1 MHDELERAM
10 PEGVAGD
17 TMLGRAQRLA
27 PTQTVSDRIAL
38 VESVRLKPDSFD
50 RTARTFEAVFTT
62 AAPVRR
68 WFGNEILEIT
78 PDAIDLARLEAG
90 QVRFL
95 DHHRSNDRRAV
106 LGIVERAWIEGDGL
120 VGVIRLAETPEA
132 HEAAG
137 QIERGEL
144 TGISVG
150 YRVDRWQITAVDE
163 TTGRED
169 WTATRW
175 ALLEVSLVSVQ
186 ADANAF
192 VRSASPQPA
201 TGAAPST
208 LPRSSA
214 APAPPKETSMDP
226 ETIADGPRGDTPTA
240 DPTAETNVRSQEA
253 AVRAATEAAVRA
265 ERERVAAITA
275 LASRHSL
282 PGFGAEHVAAGTAID
297 AFRTALLDRLVD
309 AEEKTPIR
317 STARVG
323 QDETETRRAA
333 AIDYLF
339 ARGLGSR
346 EATLSDAARQF
357 LGLTTLG
364 MAAECL
370 EWRGESTRRMKA
382 DDIAR
387 RAMTSSD
394 FPFLLSAVVNKELRA
409 AYDVAPQTFRPFT
422 RQITLPDFKLAHILR
437 KGLAPQLKRL
447 GEHGEY
453 RQGVV
458 AESEETIGLQTYGII
473 VAMTR
478 QMIINDDLGA
488 FRSIPAEFGQ
498 SAATLESDLV
508 WGKLLANPVLKSDGT
523 ALFHATHGNL
533 ANPAAALSAEAIN
546 KGRSA
551 MGLQTDLDKKTV
563 LNLTPRFLLI
573 PPELEFAAAQILTPV
588 NAQQTA
594 NVVPEFIRSLTPIVE
609 SRLSLGVKKADD
621 LGLNVNG
628 SATQWLLASDR
639 VDTVVYA
646 TMTGQSGPYVESEM
660 GFDVDGM
667 KIKCRHDFAA
677 EAADFRGLYRNAGA

>member
-1 MHDELERAM
+1 MDDELERAM
-10 PEGVAGD
+10 PDGVADD
-17 TMLGRAQRLA
+17 TVFGREQRLA
-27 PTQTVSDRIAL
+27 PAQTSSGRIAL
-38 VESVRLKPDSFD
+38 VESVRLKPGSFD
-50 RTARTFEAVFTT
+50 AQARTFEAVFTT

-68 WFGNEILEIT
+68 WFGNEILEISV
-78 PDAIDLARLEAG
+78 DAIDLARLETG

-95 DHHRSNDRRAV
+95 DHHRSTDRRAV
-106 LGIVERAWIEGDGL
+106 LGTVERAWIEGDGL
-120 VGVIRLAETPEA
+120 VGVIRLAQTPEA
-132 HEAAG
+132 MEAAG

-150 YRVDRWQITAVDE
+150 YRVDKWQITAVDE

-169 WTATRW
+169 WTAKRW

-192 VRSASPQPA
+192 VRSALP
-201 TGAAPST
+201 TTTIAAECAASAHP
-208 LPRSSA
+208 A
-214 APAPPKETSMDP
+214 APAAMKETPMEL
-226 ETIADGPRGDTPTA
+226 ETIADGTRGETTPAAPADTVARTQDETA
-240 DPTAETNVRSQEA
+240 
-253 AVRAATEAAVRA
+253 RAAAEGAVRA

-275 LASRHSL
+275 LAARHAL
-282 PGFGAEHVAAGTAID
+282 PSFGLEHVAAGTEVD
-297 AFRTALLDRLVD
+297 AFRTSLLDRL
-309 AEEKTPIR
+309 AGEQEKTPIR
-317 STARVG
+317 STVRVG

-339 ARGLGSR
+339 ARGFGDR
-346 EATLSDAARQF
+346 EAKLPEAARQF
-357 LGLTTLG
+357 MGLTTLG

-394 FPFLLSAVVNKELRA
+394 FPFLLSAVVNKELRG

-453 RQGVV
+453 RQGTV

-508 WGKLLANPVLKSDGT
+508 WGKLLSNPTLKSDGT
-523 ALFHATHGNL
+523 AVFHANHGNL

-546 KGRSA
+546 KGRA
-551 MGLQTDLDKKTV
+551 ALGLQTDLDKKTV

-573 PPELEFAAAQILTPV
+573 PPELEFTAAQILTPI
-588 NAQQTA
+588 NAQQTTH
-594 NVVPEFIRSLTPIVE
+594 VVPEFIRSLTPIVE
-609 SRLSLGVKKADD
+609 SRISLGVKKAED
-621 LGLNVNG
+621 LGVNVNG
-628 SATQWLLASDR
+628 SATQWFLASDR

-677 EAADFRGLYRNAGA
+677 EAADFRGLYKNAGA

>member
-1 MHDELERAM
+1 MVDELERRT
-10 PEGVAGD
+10 PDGVADD
-17 TMLGRAQRLA
+17 TVLGREQRLA
-27 PTQTVSDRIAL
+27 PTQTASARVAL
-38 VESVRLKPDSFD
+38 VESIRLKPGSFD
-50 RTARTFEAVFTT
+50 RQARTFEAVFTT

-68 WFGNEILEIT
+68 WFGNEILEIS
-78 PDAIDLARLEAG
+78 PDAIDLARLETG

-95 DHHRSNDRRAV
+95 DHHRSDDRRAV
-106 LGIVERAWIEGDGL
+106 LGTVERAWIEGDGL
-120 VGVIRLAETPEA
+120 VGAIRLAETPEA
-132 HEAAG
+132 QEAAG

-150 YRVDRWQITAVDE
+150 YRVDKWQITAVDE
-163 TTGRED
+163 ATGRED
-169 WTATRW
+169 WTARRW
-175 ALLEVSLVSVQ
+175 VLLEVSLVSVQ
-186 ADANAF
+186 ADASAF
-192 VRSASPQPA
+192 VRSAAPA
-201 TGAAPST
+201 TDLGPGRQKKP
-208 LPRSSA
+208 LPA
-214 APAPPKETSMDP
+214 APATPKETRMDP
-226 ETIADGPRGDTPTA
+226 DTIADGTRGDTIP
-240 DPTAETNVRSQEA
+240 DNGEA
-253 AVRAATEAAVRA
+253 AIRAAAANAAEAAVRA

-275 LASRHSL
+275 LASRHAL
-282 PGFGAEHVAAGTAID
+282 PTFGAEHVAAGTD
-297 AFRTALLDRLVD
+297 VEAFRAALLDRLVD
-309 AEEKTPIR
+309 VQEKTPIR
-317 STARVG
+317 STVRVG

-333 AIDYLF
+333 AIDYLY
-339 ARGLGSR
+339 ARGLGAR
-346 EATLSDAARQF
+346 EAGLSEAARQF
-357 LGLTTLG
+357 VGLTTLG

-394 FPFLLSAVVNKELRA
+394 FPFLLSAVVNKELRG
-409 AYDVAPQTFRPFT
+409 AYEVAPQTFRPFT

-458 AESEETIGLQTYGII
+458 AESEETIGLQTYGIV

-508 WGKLLANPVLKSDGT
+508 WGKLLSNPTLKSDAT
-523 ALFHATHGNL
+523 AVFHANHGNL

-551 MGLQTDLDKKTV
+551 IGLQTDLDKKTV

-573 PPELEFAAAQILTPV
+573 PPELEFTAAQILTPI
-588 NAQQTA
+588 NAQQTGH
-594 NVVPEFIRSLTPIVE
+594 VVPEFIRSLTPIVE
-609 SRLSLGVKKADD
+609 SRISLGVKKADD
-621 LGLNVNG
+621 LGINVNG
-628 SATQWLLASDR
+628 SATQWYLASDR

>member
-1 MHDELERAM
+1 MDDELERLT
-10 PEGVAGD
+10 PNGVAGD
-17 TMLGRAQRLA
+17 TVLGREQRLA
-27 PTQTVSDRIAL
+27 PTQTASARIAL
-38 VESVRLKPDSFD
+38 VESVRLKPGSFD
-50 RTARTFEAVFTT
+50 AQARTFEAVFTT

-68 WFGNEILEIT
+68 WFGNEILEIA
-78 PDAIDLARLEAG
+78 PDAIDLARLETG

-95 DHHRSNDRRAV
+95 DHHRSDDRRAV
-106 LGIVERAWIEGDGL
+106 LGTVERAWIEGDGL

-132 HEAAG
+132 QEAAG

-150 YRVDRWQITAVDE
+150 YRVDKWQITAVDE

-169 WTATRW
+169 WTAIRW

-192 VRSASPQPA
+192 VRSAPPA
-201 TGAAPST
+201 PETA
-208 LPRSSA
+208 A
-214 APAPPKETSMDP
+214 APATPPLPAAPATLKETPMDP
-226 ETIADGPRGDTPTA
+226 ETIADGPSGDTVQENA
-240 DPTAETNVRSQEA
+240 DAVIKA
-253 AVRAATEAAVRA
+253 AAARAAEAAVRA
-265 ERERVAAITA
+265 ERDRVTAITA
-275 LASRHSL
+275 LASRHAL
-282 PGFGAEHVAAGTAID
+282 PGFGAEHVAAGTAVD

-309 AEEKTPIR
+309 TEERTPIR
-317 STARVG
+317 STVRVG
-323 QDETETRRAA
+323 QDETESRRAA

-339 ARGLGSR
+339 ARGLGAR

-357 LGLTTLG
+357 IGLTTLG

-453 RQGVV
+453 RQGTV

-508 WGKLLANPVLKSDGT
+508 WGKLLSNPVLKSDGT
-523 ALFHATHGNL
+523 AVFHASHGNL

-546 KGRSA
+546 KGRAA

-573 PPELEFAAAQILTPV
+573 PPELEFTAAQILTPI
-588 NAQQTA
+588 NAQQTTH
-594 NVVPEFIRSLTPIVE
+594 VVPEFIRSLTPIVE

-628 SATQWLLASDR
+628 AATQWLLASDR

-677 EAADFRGLYRNAGA
+677 EAADFRGLYKNAGA

>member
-10 PEGVAGD
+10 PAGVAGD
-17 TMLGRAQRLA
+17 TMLGREQRLA
-27 PTQTVSDRIAL
+27 PTQVAAARIAL
-38 VESVRLKPDSFD
+38 VESVRLKPGSFD
-50 RTARTFEAVFTT
+50 AEARTFEAVFTT

-68 WFGNEILEIT
+68 WFGNEILAIT
-78 PDAIDLARLEAG
+78 PDAIDLARLETG

-106 LGIVERAWIEGDGL
+106 LGIVERAWIEGDSL

-132 HEAAG
+132 QEAAG

-192 VRSASPQPA
+192 VRSASPPSPIPDRPA
-201 TGAAPST
+201 RTAP
-208 LPRSSA
+208 LQ
-214 APAPPKETSMDP
+214 ETPMDP
-226 ETIADGPRGDTPTA
+226 ETIADVTRGDTTIA
-240 DPTAETNVRSQEA
+240 DAPAETPARMQEA

-275 LASRHSL
+275 LASRHAL
-282 PGFGAEHVAAGTAID
+282 PSFGADHVAAGTAID

-309 AEEKTPIR
+309 AEATTAIR
-317 STARVG
+317 STVRIG
-323 QDETETRRAA
+323 LDETETRRAA

-422 RQITLPDFKLAHILR
+422 RQVTLPDFKLAHILR

-508 WGKLLANPVLKSDGT
+508 WGKLLANPALKSDGT

-621 LGLNVNG
+621 LGINVNG

-677 EAADFRGLYRNAGA
+677 EAADFRGLYKNAGA